1 MIMLRPRPTTPPEK
15 GASLHRIIRK
25 GAGAFPAAAPS
36 KGTGVI
42 RTILLAGAAALA
54 LATPGLAD
62 AQMPVIDSASITQ
75 LVNQLK
81 LLQQQLQQV
90 QQLYQETIGIYNQ
103 AVSIVNSVSGL
114 TNAASLAPSL
124 NTIGLQ
130 NPLATASASLPGF
143 IGGTSSATTLP
154 FGSQY
159 LAQNTVGTLP
169 TDPSFL
175 STQIRQAV
183 NSISS
188 LQAYANQNLQ
198 ALEQRTQSLPA
209 IVSQIASAST
219 VQRISGL
226 QARLTGEA
234 NYATAQQAQ
243 AANLHTAMTAQ
254 LQAIQM
260 AQLQYEYQQEN
271 AGVQATCA
279 ALAAT
284 AISIT
289 LPSCQSGAS
298 SGTTAPAS
306 TTATN

>member
-1 MIMLRPRPTTPPEK
+1 MLRSRPTNPPEK
-15 GASLHRIIRK
+15 RGLRPAITRTR
-25 GAGAFPAAAPS
+25 AGAFPTEPPS

-42 RTILLAGAAALA
+42 RTVLLAGAAALA
-54 LATPGLAD
+54 LVTTRPAD
-62 AQMPVIDSASITQ
+62 AQMPVIDVKSIDQ
-75 LVNQLK
+75 LVDQMK
-81 LLQQQLQQV
+81 VLQQQLQQAE
-90 QQLYQETIGIYNQ
+90 QIYQETIGVYNQ
-103 AVSIVNSVSGL
+103 AVSIVKSVSGL
-114 TNAASLAPSL
+114 TNATSLAPGL
-124 NTIGLQ
+124 NSIGLQ
-130 NPLATASASLPGF
+130 NPLPTGSTSLPGF
-143 IGGTSSATTLP
+143 IGGASSAASLP

-198 ALEQRTQSLPA
+198 ALEQRIQSLPA
-209 IVSQIASAST
+209 IVSQIANAST
-219 VQRISGL
+219 VQQISGL

-234 NYATAQQAQ
+234 NYASAQQAQ
-243 AANLHTAMTAQ
+243 AANLHTAMSAQ

-260 AQLQYEYQQEN
+260 AQLQFEYQQEN

-284 AISIT
+284 AVSIT
-289 LPSCQSGAS
+289 LPSCQA
-298 SGTTAPAS
+298 GTSPA
-306 TTATN
+306 TTATASPSATN

>member
-1 MIMLRPRPTTPPEK
+1 MLRRRPHAPPK
-15 GASLHRIIRK
+15 KAGLLPPIILKR
-25 GAGAFPAAAPS
+25 AGAFPAAAPS
-36 KGTGVI
+36 RDTRVI
-42 RTILLAGAAALA
+42 RTILLAGVAALA
-54 LATPGLAD
+54 LVTARPAD
-62 AQMPVIDSASITQ
+62 AQMPVIDVKSIDQ
-75 LVNQLK
+75 LVDQLK
-81 LLQQQLQQV
+81 VLQQQLQQAE
-90 QQLYQETIGIYNQ
+90 QIYQETIGVYNQ
-103 AVSIVNSVSGL
+103 AVSIVKSVSGL
-114 TNAASLAPSL
+114 TNAYSLAPGL

-130 NPLATASASLPGF
+130 NPLPTASASLPGF
-143 IGGTSSATTLP
+143 IGGTSSAASLP

-159 LAQNTVGTLP
+159 LAQNTIGTLP

-198 ALEQRTQSLPA
+198 ALEQRIQSLPA
-209 IVSQIASAST
+209 IVSQIANAST
-219 VQRISGL
+219 VQQISGL

-260 AQLQYEYQQEN
+260 AQLQFAYQQEN
-271 AGVQATCA
+271 AGIQATCA

-284 AISIT
+284 AVTIT

-298 SGTTAPAS
+298 PGTTAPAS